1 MHEVHERILARAE
14 EIAAEAAPS
23 DELGRLTDK
32 AAEVLRSSG
41 VIRMLQPA
49 EFGGHEAGPVDFFR
63 TLRDIGVHSSSAGW
77 VAGVVGVHAFEVAQ
91 MDIVLQKEIWG
102 EDPDTWIASP
112 YAPLG
117 RATPVEGGFRF
128 SGRWPFSS
136 GTDHCRW
143 IILGGLIVDGDGRP
157 VPGGLRHFVLPRK
170 DYEIVQDSWDVVGL
184 RGTGSKDI
192 VIEDRFIPEHR
203 ILDPAPMEDGGLA
216 HRVGRGDSPLYRMPF
231 HPMFTAG
238 ITTATVAMAQGALA
252 AFIASMRSR
261 VTARG
266 VKTADDPHQLAV
278 LGRAISDL
286 EAGEVQLFDDIERM
300 WEQARRD
307 ERFSPEER
315 LRVRRNQVR
324 IARRAVDAVDELFLH
339 AGGSAL
345 RSDSTLQRCWRDI
358 HAAMNH
364 ASNNADPIYQA
375 YGLNTYGHPLP
386 ASVLF

>member
-23 DELGRLTDK
+23 DELGRLTDTT
-32 AAEVLRSSG
+32 AEVLRSSG
-41 VIRMLQPA
+41 VMRMLQPK
-49 EFGGHEAGPVDFFR
+49 EFGGHEASPVDFFR
-63 TLRDIGVHSSSAGW
+63 TQRDIGVQSSSAGW
-77 VAGVVGVHAFEVAQ
+77 VAGVVGVHAFEMAQ
-91 MDIVLQKEIWG
+91 MDPLLQKEVWG
-102 EDPDTWIASP
+102 EDADTWIASP

-117 RATPVEGGFRF
+117 RATPVDGGYRF

-136 GTDHCRW
+136 GTDHCQW
-143 IILGGLIVDGDGRP
+143 IILGGLLVDADGAP
-157 VPGGLRHFVLPRK
+157 IPGGLRHFVLPRS

-192 VIEDRFIPEHR
+192 VIQDAFLPMHR
-203 ILDPAPMEDGGLA
+203 VFDPQPMEDGGLA
-216 HRVGRGDSPLYRMPF
+216 EQVGRGDAPVYRMPF

-252 AFIASMRSR
+252 AFVAAMRSR

-266 VKTADDPHQLAV
+266 VKTANDPHQLAV

-300 WEQARRD
+300 WEQAQRD

-324 IARRAVDAVDELFLH
+324 IARRAVDVVDELFLH
-339 AGGSAL
+339 AGGAAL

-375 YGLNTYGHPLP
+375 YGLNTFGNQLP
-386 ASVLF
+386 PTVLF

>member
-14 EIAAEAAPS
+14 EIGAEAAPS
-23 DELGRLTDK
+23 DALGRLTDK
-32 AAEVLRSSG
+32 AADVLRASG
-41 VIRMLQPA
+41 VMRMLQPV
-49 EFGGHEAGPVDFFR
+49 EFGGYEADPVTFFR
-63 TLRDIGVHSSSAGW
+63 TQRDIGVRSSSAGW

-91 MDIVLQKEIWG
+91 MSPLLQKEIWG

-117 RATPVEGGFRF
+117 RATPVEGGYRF

-143 IILGGLIVDGDGRP
+143 IILGGLIVDEDSRP
-157 VPGGLRHFVLPRK
+157 VPGGLRHFVLPRA
-170 DYEIVQDSWDVVGL
+170 DYEILQDSWDVVGL

-192 VIEDRFIPEHR
+192 LIEDKFIPEHR
-203 ILDPAPMEDGGLA
+203 ILDPVPMEDGGLSDQ
-216 HRVGRGDSPLYRMPF
+216 VGRGDSPLYRMPF

-252 AFIASMRSR
+252 AFVASMRGR

-266 VKTADDPHQLAV
+266 VKTASDPHQLAV
-278 LGRAISDL
+278 LGRAIADL
-286 EAGEVQLFDDIERM
+286 EAGEIQLFDDIERM
-300 WEQARRD
+300 WERAQRN
-307 ERFSPEER
+307 ERFTPEER

-324 IARRAVDAVDELFLH
+324 ISRRAVDAVDELFLH
-339 AGGSAL
+339 AGGTAL
-345 RSDSTLQRCWRDI
+345 RSDSALQRFWRDI

-375 YGLNTYGHPLP
+375 YGLNSFGHSPP
-386 ASVLF
+386 PSVLY